1 LERDMKKWTLLIM
14 LAVTTGTLCF
24 VGTSKAAN
32 MDTHLELNTGYRVD
46 DLDWNIAGNLDG
58 TNPNIFSELTWEDL
72 EIFQVKANMRTA
84 VNNTFYVRASLAY
97 GWILGGENQDWDYNG
112 DNRTQLYSR
121 SINNADDGDV
131 WDATLGI
138 GYQFNLLS
146 DRLRLIPLGGYAYS
160 EQNLKLTDGVQTL
173 SLPPATQP
181 LGPIGG
187 LNSTYETKWNGPW
200 LGVDFWLQ
208 ASPKITLY
216 GSFEYH
222 WADYEAEANWNLRAD
237 LAHPKSFEHDADGS
251 GIVIAF
257 AGEYVLEGP
266 WSVSLA
272 ANYQDWST
280 DAGTDRLYRA
290 DGTTSDTRLNEVNWK
305 SYAILV
311 GITYRF
317 HSR

>member
-1 LERDMKKWTLLIM
+1 MKKRTLLIM
-14 LAVTTGTLCF
+14 LALSIGTLCF
-24 VGTSKAAN
+24 VGTSKAAD

-58 TNPNIFSELTWEDL
+58 TNPNVFSELIWDDL
-72 EIFQVKANMRTA
+72 QIFEIKAGMQTA
-84 VNNTFYVRASLAY
+84 INNAIYVRASLAY
-97 GWILGGENQDWDYNG
+97 GWILNGENQDSDYKG

-138 GYQFNLLS
+138 GYQFNFFS

-160 EQNLKLTDGVQTL
+160 EQNLRLMDGVQTL

-181 LGPIGG
+181 LGPIEG
-187 LNSTYETKWNGPW
+187 LNSTYETQWTGPW

-208 ASPKITLY
+208 ASPKITFY

-222 WADYEAEANWNLRAD
+222 WADYEAAADWNLRTD

-251 GIVIAF
+251 GIVIALT
-257 AGEYVLEGP
+257 GEYVLEGP
-266 WSVSLA
+266 WSVSLT

-280 DAGTDRLYRA
+280 DAGLDRLYYA
-290 DGTTSDTRLNEVNWK
+290 DGTVSETRLNEVNWK
-305 SYAILV
+305 SYAVLA

-317 HSR
+317 PIRN